1 MNRREFIS
9 SSLAAVTGLY
19 GAKLHGAATSS
30 RPIGLQMYTVRDLAE
45 KDLAGVLSA
54 VSKIGYKE
62 VELYWNLYS
71 RPAAELRKMLDDH
84 GLGAPSGHVD
94 YNGFETKLDY
104 VRTLGFQYVVCPMLP
119 EEMWNSV
126 DGYKRAAQQFNIW
139 GEMAKKL
146 GMRFAFHNHNYE
158 FKRFPPQRSK
168 SGIVGDPG
176 FPPQQSKSG
185 TAGDPG
191 SGETTGFEQIV
202 KQTDPQLVWLELDC
216 YWLTQAG
223 LDPVEELKRYAR
235 RARMIHI
242 KDRKPGFAPSTVKD
256 AAAEHF
262 TEVGTGTINWKAVIA
277 TANKIGVEHFFV
289 EQDSM
294 ERPPMESIAIS
305 YRNLRRVIG

>member
-1 MNRREFIS
+1 MNRREFIY
-9 SSLAAVTGLY
+9 SSLALLAASS
-19 GAKLHGAATSS
+19 GAKLYGSASS
-30 RPIGLQMYTVRDLAE
+30 SKPIGLQMYTVRDLAE

-54 VSKIGYKE
+54 VAEIGYKE

-84 GLGAPSGHVD
+84 GLRAPSGHVD
-94 YNGFETKLDY
+94 YKGFESKLDY
-104 VRTLGFQYVVCPMLP
+104 ARTLGFQYVVCPMLP
-119 EEMWNSV
+119 EEMWNSL
-126 DGYKRAAQQFNIW
+126 DGYKRAAQQFNTW

-158 FKRFPPQRSK
+158 FRR
-168 SGIVGDPG
+168 

-191 SGETTGFEQIV
+191 FGETTGFEQLV
-202 KQTDPQLVWLELDC
+202 KDTDPKLVWLELDC

-223 LDPVEELKRYAR
+223 LDPVEELKRYAG

-256 AAAEHF
+256 VGAEHF

-277 TANKIGVEHFFV
+277 TANQIGVEHFFV
-289 EQDSM
+289 EQDST
-294 ERPPMESIAIS
+294 ERPPLESIAIS
-305 YRNLRRVIG
+305 YRNLRKIVSL